1 MATISGANNEKIF
14 SLKKWGGL
22 NEAPDGDTRLKLGEA
37 SKMVNWK
44 ITRDGNL
51 KRRPG
56 MEVVAGL
63 CDYYRLDRE
72 NDISSITE
80 DITELLNEDG
90 EIQIYESASVMTP
103 PGKVTLTN
111 GGVEIVNGVLK
122 ASGLSIT
129 DGVLSIR
136 NEDDESII
144 AIHDGVLSV
153 EGSLPPMKVEELA
166 EFLSG
171 LDAGEYYYIAYHDV
185 VYALNGH
192 SIVTNGNK
200 TLLYGYVL
208 SATGMADGE
217 PVTDLKVQGLWS
229 GLVAGKEVL
238 LAACNG
244 AIWSLYDADTDS
256 IVYTRLTGN
265 FEMDGRVAFF
275 PFDGKVYI
283 LTGHEYLVY
292 DGEEIRT
299 VVGYR
304 PVVAD
309 AISPKLDDD
318 GNTASGWL
326 TGEYVNKLNGLRR
339 VWISPDGEEGHDT
352 FPLPEGAWIIPER
365 EDPDEQKEQERMPRP
380 AGALISLDWIRNR
393 ETNSKAEIQWI
404 SGTTSYEIIL
414 DGINYTVSLNMS
426 KGWVTFNP
434 QLPKSENVYEI
445 AYTVENTLRDQVIHN
460 RFAEIFSGPT
470 DNMVWI
476 YGDGTNR
483 ALYSGMDEDGLPR
496 ADYFP
501 DQYEVHVG
509 DGNTPIT
516 SMVRHYGDLVC
527 YKTDSTWA
535 LTQTVMELATQ
546 IQTIQ
551 VNCTPVNRDKGNVA
565 PGQVR
570 LVDNNPVTASGH
582 ELYHW
587 VNSSYY
593 TSTLSRDERQA
604 RRISDRI
611 QSSIKDFDLA
621 EAVMWDDN
629 DNQEFYLCWNGIAL
643 IWNYAT
649 DTWYRYENFDAV
661 AMCSFHGEV
670 IFGTSK
676 GLVTRLTSSAITDMG
691 EPIHAEWVSG
701 ALDFNAANM
710 RKYSSA
716 LWVGLKPVDNT
727 SVSVCVQTDRK
738 NTFKDK
744 IVSSEKAKVDGESFM
759 VKTKIKAKKFV
770 FYRLMLEA
778 DDYQPAVTVTD
789 IEIRVRQTGYAK

>member
-56 MEVVAGL
+56 MEIVAGL

-72 NDISSITE
+72 DDISPITE

-90 EIQIYESASVMTP
+90 EIQIYESVSVMTP

-129 DGVLSIR
+129 DGVLSIL

-153 EGSLPPMKVEELA
+153 EGALAPMTVEELT

-171 LDAGEYYYIAYHDV
+171 LEAGKYYYIAHHDV
-185 VYALNGH
+185 AYALNGH
-192 SIVTNGNK
+192 SIVTNGDK

-326 TGEYVNKLNGLRR
+326 TGSLVNKLNGMRR
-339 VWISPDGEEGHDT
+339 VYISPDVVTGDQV
-352 FPLPEGAWIIPER
+352 FPLPEG
-365 EDPDEQKEQERMPRP
+365 
-380 AGALISLDWIRNR
+380 LILSLDWIKDRATGN
-393 ETNSKAEIQWI
+393 EATIPWEE
-404 SGTTSYEIIL
+404 GVTSYSITLGE
-414 DGINYTVSLNMS
+414 NTYTVSIDTD
-426 KGWVTFNP
+426 KGWVTFTP
-434 QLPKSENVYEI
+434 ALPKGENTYEI
-445 AYTVENTLRDQVIHN
+445 AYTVENTLRDQVIRN

-629 DNQEFYLCWNGIAL
+629 DNQEFYLCWNGISL

-770 FYRLMLEA
+770 FYRLILEA

>member
-1 MATISGANNEKIF
+1 MATVSGVTNEKIF

-56 MEVVAGL
+56 MEFIAGL
-63 CDYYRLDRE
+63 CESYRLDIAD
-72 NDISSITE
+72 DISPITE
-80 DITELLNEDG
+80 DITEILNDDEL
-90 EIQIYESASVMTP
+90 IQVYRTASVMSP
-103 PGKVTLTN
+103 PGKVTLSN
-111 GGVEIVNGVLK
+111 SGLEIVNGVLK
-122 ASGLSIT
+122 APGLSIT
-129 DGVLSIR
+129 DGVLSIPDLVIQ
-136 NEDDESII
+136 N
-144 AIHDGVLSV
+144 GVLSV
-153 EGSLPPMKVEELA
+153 EGSLAPMTVDELA
-166 EFLSG
+166 ELLDELGTDEYLYLSYKDKAFG
-171 LDAGEYYYIAYHDV
+171 
-185 VYALNGH
+185 LNGH
-192 SIVTNGNK
+192 SLVSSGGK
-200 TLLYGYVL
+200 TMLYGYEL
-208 SATGMADGE
+208 SATGMAGGE
-217 PVTDLKVQGLWS
+217 PVTDLAVQGLWN
-229 GLVAGKEVL
+229 GLVAGKEML

-244 AIWSLYDADTDS
+244 KIWSMYDADTDQ
-256 IVYTRLTGN
+256 IVCTQLTSN
-265 FEMDGRVAFF
+265 LEMDGRVVFF

-292 DGEEIRT
+292 DGEEIR
-299 VVGYR
+299 VVSGYR

-326 TGEYVNKLNGLRR
+326 TGGLVNKLNGMRR
-339 VWISPDGEEGHDT
+339 VYISPDTVTGDQV
-352 FPLPEGAWIIPER
+352 FPLPEGMI
-365 EDPDEQKEQERMPRP
+365 
-380 AGALISLDWIRNR
+380 LSLDWIKDRATE
-393 ETNSKAEIQWI
+393 ETAHIEWTA
-404 SGTTSYEIIL
+404 GVTSYTITLGE
-414 DGINYTVSLNMS
+414 DSYTVSIDTD
-426 KGWVTFNP
+426 KGWVTFTP
-434 QLPKSENVYEI
+434 ALPKGENTYEI
-445 AYTVENTLRDQVIHN
+445 AYTVVNTLRDQVVHN

-483 ALYSGMDEDGLPR
+483 ALYSGMDDDGLPC
-496 ADYFP
+496 AEYFP

-509 DGNTPIT
+509 DSNTPIT

-582 ELYHW
+582 ELYQW

-593 TSTLSRDERQA
+593 TSNLSRDERQA
-604 RRISDRI
+604 QRLSDRI
-611 QSSIKDFDLA
+611 QSSIKDFDLS

-643 IWNYAT
+643 VWNYAT
-649 DTWYRYENFDAV
+649 DTWYRYENFDV
-661 AMCSFHGEV
+661 TVMCSFHGEV
-670 IFGTSK
+670 VFGTSK
-676 GLVTRLTSSAITDMG
+676 GLVTRVTPEANTDMG

-716 LWVGLKPVDNT
+716 LWVGLKPADGT
-727 SVSVCVQTDRK
+727 SVNVCVQTDRK

-744 IVSSEKAKVDGESFM
+744 AVSSDKAKVAGESFM
-759 VKTKIKAKKFV
+759 VKAKIKAKKFV

>member
-1 MATISGANNEKIF
+1 MANISGANNEKVF
-14 SLKKWGGL
+14 GLKKWGGL

-56 MEVVAGL
+56 MEFIAGL
-63 CDYYRLDRE
+63 CESYRLDIAD
-72 NDISSITE
+72 DISPITE
-80 DITELLNEDG
+80 DITEILNSDG
-90 EIQIYESASVMTP
+90 LIQVYRTASVMSP
-103 PGKVTLTN
+103 PGKVTLSN
-111 GGVEIVNGVLK
+111 GGLEIVNGVLK
-122 ASGLSIT
+122 APRLSIT

-136 NEDDESII
+136 DEDDNPII
-144 AIHDGVLSV
+144 AIHNGVLSV
-153 EGSLPPMKVEELA
+153 EGALTLMTVEELT
-166 EFLSG
+166 ERLSG
-171 LDAGEYYYIAYHDV
+171 LDAGNYYYIAYHDV
-185 VYALNGH
+185 AYALDGH
-192 SIVTNGNK
+192 SIVTDGSK
-200 TLLYGYVL
+200 TQLYGYVL
-208 SATGMADGE
+208 SATGMKDGE

-229 GLVAGKEVL
+229 GLVAGKEML

-265 FEMDGRVAFF
+265 FEMDGRVTFF

-292 DGEEIRT
+292 DGENIDP
-299 VVGYR
+299 VAGYR

-309 AISPKLDDD
+309 AISQVLDAD

-326 TGEYVNKLNGLRR
+326 TGEYVNKLNGMRR
-339 VWISPDGEEGHDT
+339 VWISPDGEAGHDT
-352 FPLPEGAWIIPER
+352 FPLPEGEWIIPER
-365 EDPDEQKEQERMPRP
+365 EDPEEQREQERMPRP
-380 AGALISLDWIRNR
+380 SGAILSVDWVKNR
-393 ETNSKAEIQWI
+393 ETEEILSSDTYSLDMTHGWI
-404 SGTTSYEIIL
+404 
-414 DGINYTVSLNMS
+414 V
-426 KGWVTFNP
+426 FNI
-434 QLPKSENVYEI
+434 QLPKGNNTYEI

-509 DGNTPIT
+509 DSNTPIT

-582 ELYHW
+582 ELYQW

-593 TSTLSRDERQA
+593 TSNLSRDERQA
-604 RRISDRI
+604 RRLSDRI
-611 QSSIKDFDLA
+611 QSSIKDFDLS

-643 IWNYAT
+643 VWNYAT
-649 DTWYRYENFDAV
+649 DTWYRYENFDV
-661 AMCSFHGEV
+661 TVMCSFHGEV
-670 IFGTSK
+670 VFGTSK
-676 GLVTRLTSSAITDMG
+676 GLVTRVTPEANTDMG
-691 EPIHAEWVSG
+691 EPIRAEWVSG

-716 LWVGLKPVDNT
+716 LWVGLKPADGT

-744 IVSSEKAKVDGESFM
+744 VVSSDKAKVAGESFM

-770 FYRLMLEA
+770 FYRLMLEV
-778 DDYQPAVTVTD
+778 DDYQPPVTVTD

>member
-1 MATISGANNEKIF
+1 MANISGANNEKIF
-14 SLKKWGGL
+14 GLKKWGGL

-56 MEVVAGL
+56 MEFVAGL
-63 CDYYRLDRE
+63 CESYRLDIAD
-72 NDISSITE
+72 DIALIME
-80 DITELLNEDG
+80 DITEILNSDG
-90 EIQIYESASVMTP
+90 LIQVYKTASAMSP
-103 PGKVTLTN
+103 PGKITLSN
-111 GGVEIVNGVLK
+111 SGLEIVNGVLK
-122 ASGLSIT
+122 APGLSIT
-129 DGVLSIR
+129 DGVLSIPDLVIQ
-136 NEDDESII
+136 N
-144 AIHDGVLSV
+144 GVLSV
-153 EGSLPPMKVEELA
+153 EGSLAPMTADELA
-166 EFLSG
+166 VL
-171 LDAGEYYYIAYHDV
+171 LDELGTNEYLYISYKDKAFG
-185 VYALNGH
+185 LNGH
-192 SIVTNGNK
+192 SLVPNGGK
-200 TLLYGYVL
+200 TMLYGYEL

-217 PVTDLKVQGLWS
+217 PVTDLAVQGLWN
-229 GLVAGKEVL
+229 GLVAGKEML

-244 AIWSLYDADTDS
+244 KIWSMYNADTDQ
-256 IVYTRLTGN
+256 IVCTQLTSN
-265 FEMDGRVAFF
+265 LEMDGRVVFF

-292 DGEEIRT
+292 DGEEIR
-299 VVGYR
+299 VVTGYR

-326 TGEYVNKLNGLRR
+326 TGGLVNKLNGMRR
-339 VWISPDGEEGHDT
+339 VYISPDTVTGDQV
-352 FPLPEGAWIIPER
+352 FPLPEGMI
-365 EDPDEQKEQERMPRP
+365 
-380 AGALISLDWIRNR
+380 LSLDWVKDRATEEMAHI
-393 ETNSKAEIQWI
+393 EWTA
-404 SGTTSYEIIL
+404 GVTSYTITLGE
-414 DGINYTVSLNMS
+414 DSYTVSIDTD
-426 KGWVTFNP
+426 KGWVTFTP
-434 QLPKSENVYEI
+434 ALPKGENTYEI
-445 AYTVENTLRDQVIHN
+445 AYTVVNTLRDQVVHN

-483 ALYSGMDEDGLPR
+483 ALYSGMDDDGLPC
-496 ADYFP
+496 AEYFP

-509 DGNTPIT
+509 DSNTPIT

-582 ELYHW
+582 ELYQW
-587 VNSSYY
+587 INSSYY
-593 TSTLSRDERQA
+593 TSNLSRDERQA
-604 RRISDRI
+604 RRLSDRI
-611 QSSIKDFDLA
+611 QSSIKDFDLS
-621 EAVMWDDN
+621 EVVMWDDN

-643 IWNYAT
+643 VWNYAT
-649 DTWYRYENFDAV
+649 DTWYRYENFDV
-661 AMCSFHGEV
+661 TVMCSFHGEV
-670 IFGTSK
+670 VFGTSK
-676 GLVTRLTSSAITDMG
+676 GLVTRVTPEANTDMG

-716 LWVGLKPVDNT
+716 LWVGLKPADGT
-727 SVSVCVQTDRK
+727 SVNVCVQTDRK

-744 IVSSEKAKVDGESFM
+744 VVSSDKAKVEGESFM

-770 FYRLMLEA
+770 FYRLMLEV